1 MTYIHGMNGGLKS
14 TKNFHVPLPGDLYE
28 RLREEADRSGMPA
41 TSVVR
46 EAVEVYL
53 TESEREAARRE
64 IAIYA
69 AAMAGTRDDLDEDLE
84 AAAIEFLLEEEP
96 WE

>member
-1 MTYIHGMNGGLKS
+1 MNEARKS
-14 TKNFHVPLPGDLYE
+14 TKNFHVPLPEALYE
-28 RLREEADRSGMPA
+28 RLREEADRSGVPA

-69 AAMAGTRDDLDEDLE
+69 RAVAGTRDDLDEDLE
-84 AAAIEFLLEEEP
+84 AASIEFLLEEDP